1 MKTSCFSLEMIHCK
15 YTSQNIKSTRRRILS
30 STLFTPPGK
39 HVNINLIS
47 WTHTQQKANFP
58 VCWWLDGSITNM
70 FPILSFASCHLYT
83 ICLLRSSFS
92 CPCCCLLFPFIA
104 FFSFSSS
111 PRSIPLSPPLCFV
124 PCCSWDYVLGLSV
137 MLGSLVLRSPAC
149 SVFTW
154 GIE

>member
-1 MKTSCFSLEMIHCK
+1 MKTSCFSLEMIHWK
-15 YTSQNIKSTRRRILS
+15 YTSQYIKSTRRRILS

-39 HVNINLIS
+39 HVNINVIS

-58 VCWWLDGSITNM
+58 VCWWLNGWKHVSHSV
-70 FPILSFASCHLYT
+70 FCFLSPLNDLCAP
-83 ICLLRSSFS
+83 LL
-92 CPCCCLLFPFIA
+92 LLVPLLLSLVPFIA

-149 SVFTW
+149 SVFIW